1 MINLKLATILTT
13 IAEISKFDSAT
24 DKSILNLSK
33 AARTIRDFEGDVSEL
48 YDKGTLKSL
57 PGIDDYAF
65 NLIEEYF
72 TKGHI
77 KILEDTK
84 KKYSEELLKIVRISG
99 IGTKNAFS
107 VYEALQVKDLEE
119 LKKLLSDK
127 NEIEAISCRKN
138 ISLNFLNRV
147 AYAINYFE
155 DTNQRSPRW
164 YALNISKRI
173 IGLLRTF
180 NNIESIEFVG
190 SFRRK
195 KPIINDLDIL
205 VLPNFNKDFLDLS
218 RSVSLLEKISRLP
231 FIKGVVSKDIRKE
244 NVSYLFNTTFEI
256 DLEIIITS
264 KLMWASDLILS
275 TGNKKHIKQL
285 IEIAGSKNL
294 LKDGKVIF
302 DTSVNYS
309 NEKMTLDSDEVYRQE
324 VHFYQKM
331 GMQYIPPE
339 LREGKNE
346 IELAMGNRLPDL
358 IRLSDIK
365 GDLHVHSSWSDGIIS
380 LRKLIEKV
388 KEKGYEYI
396 ALTDHSVSNIYGNG
410 LSEEKVLRKF
420 KYIDALRCKD
430 DYPSFLMGSEVEIR
444 KSIESEYHENI
455 LKNLDIVVASMHT
468 GFSNTKKDN
477 TQKINDAIKNKYVD
491 MIAHPTGSVFGSR
504 APYFLDLDQIIMT
517 ASKYKKAL
525 EINSYFLRLD
535 LNEENAKKA
544 KDAGVLIAI
553 NSDTHRLN
561 NLDMISLGVDIARRA
576 GLEKEDVLNTK
587 CLDDLLK
594 WKKERS

>member
-127 NEIEAISCRKN
+127 NKIEAISCRKN

-147 AYAINYFE
+147 ACAINYFE

-309 NEKMTLDSDEVYRQE
+309 NEKMTLDSEEVYRQE

-455 LKNLDIVVASMHT
+455 LKNLDIVIASMHT

-477 TQKINDAIKNKYVD
+477 TQKIQDAIKNKYVD

-587 CLDDLLK
+587 CLADLLK
-594 WKKERS
+594 WKTQPL

>member
-127 NEIEAISCRKN
+127 NKIEAISCRKN

-147 AYAINYFE
+147 ACAINYFE

-164 YALNISKRI
+164 YALNISKRV

-309 NEKMTLDSDEVYRQE
+309 NEKMTLDSEEVYRQE

-346 IELAMGNRLPDL
+346 IELAMGNRLPGL

-455 LKNLDIVVASMHT
+455 LKNLDIVIASMHT

-477 TQKINDAIKNKYVD
+477 TQKIQDAIKNKYVD

-587 CLDDLLK
+587 CLADLLK